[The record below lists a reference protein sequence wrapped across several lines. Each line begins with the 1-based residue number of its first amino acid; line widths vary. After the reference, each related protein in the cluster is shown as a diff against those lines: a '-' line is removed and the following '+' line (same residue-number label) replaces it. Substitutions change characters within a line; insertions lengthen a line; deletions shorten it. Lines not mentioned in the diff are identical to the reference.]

1 MSAEEDN
8 VPESVETPEEPHFV
22 EPSKS
27 ISYTAKGEEYLEFQW
42 ISDRLVF
49 PGKIPARQ
57 RDREIVKLALSCLK
71 AKMQEMQEKTGRPFV
86 PSESLKVDD

>member
-1 MSAEEDN
+1 MSTEEN
-8 VPESVETPEEPHFV
+8 TTQEEQVVPEEPHFV

-49 PGKIPARQ
+49 PGKIAARQ

-71 AKMQEMQEKTGRPFV
+71 AKMQEIQAKSGSPFV